1 MYPYNGWPYTNMH
14 ELNLDWMVTIVRRAE
29 DTMNKLSE
37 TINGIVD
44 DRFHEFEDLFE
55 RYDEQLRVLEE
66 KLQAEVD
73 NAIRDMDEEL
83 VRMQAEIAAGLRDI
97 DERMSRLEA
106 ELNERIEA
114 ALRDFTADLER
125 QLREMKAEIDALIA
139 DNNEWKE
146 EWESK
151 NQQWLDSALEN
162 FKNSLPD
169 VQQVLVISPVSG
181 HLVTITQALKDVY
194 ESVNFLALKAEEYDR
209 LGITAEKYDNY
220 MMNYIPKGLTAYE
233 YDFLGKYYL
242 VIMAHP
248 ELYAR
253 HPITGESTWWEYLVQ
268 FNTTLAGISGML
280 GAEDY
285 DGLQLLAEEYDD
297 LQLVAEDYDFYG
309 CERIGGA
316 DGESYKRENC

>member
-44 DRFHEFEDLFE
+44 DRFHEFEELFE

-83 VRMQAEIAAGLRDI
+83 VRMQAEIAAGLRNI

-181 HLVTITQALKDVY
+181 QLVTITQALRDVY

-209 LGITAEKYDNY
+209 LGITAERYDHY

-242 VIMAHP
+242 VIMTHP

-285 DGLQLLAEEYDD
+285 DSLELAAQEYDD

>member
-14 ELNLDWMVTIVRRAE
+14 DLNLDWMISIVRRAE
-29 DTMNKLSE
+29 DTMNKLSD

-44 DRFHEFEDLFE
+44 DRFHEFEELFE
-55 RYDEQLRVLEE
+55 KYDQQLKDLET

-73 NAIRDMDEEL
+73 SAVREMEAEL

-97 DERMSRLEA
+97 DERMSHLEE
-106 ELNERIEA
+106 ELNARIES
-114 ALRDFTADLER
+114 ALREFTADLER
-125 QLREMKAEIDALIA
+125 QLRDMKDEIDALIA
-139 DNNEWKE
+139 DNEQWKE
-146 EWESK
+146 QWESK
-151 NQQWLDSALEN
+151 NQQWLESALEN

-181 HLVTITQALKDVY
+181 SLVTITQALKDVY
-194 ESVNFLALKAEEYDR
+194 ESVNFLSLKAEEYDR
-209 LGITAEKYDNY
+209 LGITAERYDSW
-220 MMNYIPKGLTAYE
+220 MINYIPRGLSAYE

-309 CERIGGA
+309 CERIRE
-316 DGESYKRENC
+316 DGESYKRADR